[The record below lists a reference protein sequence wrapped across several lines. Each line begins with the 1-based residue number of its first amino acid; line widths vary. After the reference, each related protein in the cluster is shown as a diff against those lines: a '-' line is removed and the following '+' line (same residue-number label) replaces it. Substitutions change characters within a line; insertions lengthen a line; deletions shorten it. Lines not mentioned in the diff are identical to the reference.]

1 MGFVEFAAKYDQIG
15 QITILA
21 KLIRFYEKTC
31 QHYFMMFHCFLITAA
46 ANLLSPLGSYG
57 GGGGG
62 TPVSTPGRARV
73 SSNLRQQRSFE
84 SSDSMQSPGG
94 ATTGSGLVPGSIFFK
109 KFIARKG

>member
-1 MGFVEFAAKYDQIG
+1 MHKNNHPGIHHQIG
-15 QITILA
+15 QITTLE
-21 KLIRFYEKTC
+21 KLIRFNEKT
-31 QHYFMMFHCFLITAA
+31 HYFMMFHCFLITAA

>member
-1 MGFVEFAAKYDQIG
+1 
-15 QITILA
+15 
-21 KLIRFYEKTC
+21 
-31 QHYFMMFHCFLITAA
+31 MFHDISLFFITAA

-57 GGGGG
+57 VGGGG

-94 ATTGSGLVPGSIFFK
+94 ATTGSGLVPGSIFFQEVYCS
-109 KFIARKG
+109 KGLKASAIGGYVLCSP